1 MSPNNVHLKREKR
14 KKRKEGKNESPWNEF
29 NNKRI
34 YGPLRMKEI
43 VIKGNDKKIGCQ
55 DQN

>member
-1 MSPNNVHLKREKR
+1 VSPNNVHLKREKR